1 MLALVVDYPA
11 HPQAKCYIISISHTQ
26 G

>member
-11 HPQAKCYIISISHTQ
+11 HPRAAQPPS
-26 G
+26 